1 MHLDTCCAGVRVL
14 RRVCVNEQM
23 WVESYPQGMAGL
35 YRVIIVGVGRSPSP
49 LPFPHKGQEV
59 GHGEYWPLAMG
70 WEKTL
75 PLCEIDRKWN
85 PTQQASAP
93 SHTAPPF
100 PGQGCGWRD
109 RGFPSRSARPSPA
122 NGCLGKPSGM
132 TALPCSLAGIM
143 SPVCLR
149 PTPASGCKYPLSSA
163 GHEALWGGRL
173 CDLGDSGQGQET
185 IGYTPPLKLSRRL
198 AVWHLF
204 SSDWCRPLGF
214 LKLPCPI

>member
-1 MHLDTCCAGVRVL
+1 MHLDKCCAGVRVL

-93 SHTAPPF
+93 SHTAPP
-100 PGQGCGWRD
+100 
-109 RGFPSRSARPSPA
+109 RGVGGGTVGSPA
-122 NGCLGKPSGM
+122 DLLGQAQQ
-132 TALPCSLAGIM
+132 TAVLAN
-143 SPVCLR
+143 P
-149 PTPASGCKYPLSSA
+149 
-163 GHEALWGGRL
+163 
-173 CDLGDSGQGQET
+173 QG
-185 IGYTPPLKLSRRL
+185 
-198 AVWHLF
+198 
-204 SSDWCRPLGF
+204 
-214 LKLPCPI
+214 